1 MRPCLPGKSSG
12 RWRTEWC
19 VSVVKSL
26 SSNHALK
33 PLIPTFC
40 LVVVLI
46 YGLADRLRNF
56 VAGIFI
62 PQYHFPYPVALSF
75 AQVLVS
81 LLFLNLLHALNL
93 VALKPYSRSLGERL
107 LLPAIC
113 NSAQAVLT
121 MWAKASS
128 SSASLFLVTV
138 PLLPLVTLALSFTL
152 QLRSPPSIHSSVL
165 ISILSGMVMVITAS
179 KGLQAIEPLEYIYA
193 PLALILHSISLIGL
207 TKVSEAER
215 HRHPDTQA
223 SAFDIYH
230 TQMVN
235 QSWLLGF
242 LWLLHPDNPW
252 QVVSQSSWHSL
263 LFHGYLLAII
273 LLGMV
278 LNFTVGMSALC
289 VSPLAAA
296 LLYSTRQIVQPLLQL
311 L

>member
-1 MRPCLPGKSSG
+1 
-12 RWRTEWC
+12 
-19 VSVVKSL
+19 SVVKSL

-75 AQVLVS
+75 VLVS

-152 QLRSPPSIHSSVL
+152 QLSSLTSCQINL
-165 ISILSGMVMVITAS
+165 IFFLSTAS

-278 LNFTVGMSALC
+278 LNFMVGMSALC
-289 VSPLAAA
+289 VS
-296 LLYSTRQIVQPLLQL
+296 STTLSSSFSSLIQVSKDESIPV
-311 L
+311 

>member
-1 MRPCLPGKSSG
+1 
-12 RWRTEWC
+12 
-19 VSVVKSL
+19 SVVKSL

-75 AQVLVS
+75 VLVS

-152 QLRSPPSIHSSVL
+152 QLSSL
-165 ISILSGMVMVITAS
+165 TSCQIT
-179 KGLQAIEPLEYIYA
+179 
-193 PLALILHSISLIGL
+193 
-207 TKVSEAER
+207 
-215 HRHPDTQA
+215 

-278 LNFTVGMSALC
+278 LNFMVGMSALRE
-289 VSPLAAA
+289 LAATP
-296 LLYSTRQIVQPLLQL
+296 LSSPSIHEDVWKKIHKITSRRLDLVVREGTNLMTRAQTPCLISSRSQCSFKRILDE
-311 L
+311 